1 LRSPLL
7 NSGGDSNASSS
18 SVLNIFILAMGRTHT
33 IKIER
38 VHKPLFL
45 LHRGLR
51 AKSSKTPQNMLQNYG
66 AKGMVQKYT
75 PFLVFAP

>member
-1 LRSPLL
+1 
-7 NSGGDSNASSS
+7 
-18 SVLNIFILAMGRTHT
+18 MGRTHT

-51 AKSSKTPQNMLQNYG
+51 AKSSKTPQNMLQIYG

>member
-1 LRSPLL
+1 
-7 NSGGDSNASSS
+7 
-18 SVLNIFILAMGRTHT
+18 MGRTHR

-51 AKSSKTPQNMLQNYG
+51 APKSSKTPQNMLQNYG
-66 AKGMVQKYT
+66 AKGMVQKYA